1 VFWRNKLPS
10 SSGLKLVGQG
20 IGCVVQVSLHGRR
33 SLRLVERDEESRA
46 QSGSEQE
53 VSSKMSP
60 FKVTVLFFNCMG
72 RIKV

>member
-1 VFWRNKLPS
+1 MFWKNKLPS

-20 IGCVVQVSLHGRR
+20 ICCVVHAGLHGRW
-33 SLRLVERDEESRA
+33 SLRLVEGDEESGA

-60 FKVTVLFFNCMG
+60 FKVTVLFFNY
-72 RIKV
+72 R